1 MGCKSPVA
9 CLDNKKQN
17 FKGKWANRQC
27 KPWNWGTL
35 VSFGAYT
42 SNIALLQIGDS
53 NWFKMLHFYIELNI
67 ELSCFFCQDFTVHF
81 REHLFADNV
90 VSRRDVNWNWET

>member
-9 CLDNKKQN
+9 CNDNKKQN

-35 VSFGAYT
+35 VSLSFDLIH
-42 SNIALLQIGDS
+42 SWLPQLIVIA
-53 NWFKMLHFYIELNI
+53 
-67 ELSCFFCQDFTVHF
+67 TT
-81 REHLFADNV
+81 ADCN
-90 VSRRDVNWNWET
+90 SYDG